1 MAVVLEQRIGGA
13 TVRIHDDYCKD
24 RSPEDVEKILRRI
37 ADFVRGEVVAAAR
50 ESGKDD
56 SVTGP
61 AK

>member
-24 RSPEDVEKILRRI
+24 KSPEDVQQVLRRI
-37 ADFVRGEVVAAAR
+37 ADFVRGEVAAAR

-61 AK
+61 AG